1 MKWKKKRAKTQR
13 LFFETDSV
21 MPGRTEEVLKATSSG
36 GTVERK
42 KN

>member
-1 MKWKKKRAKTQR
+1 MEEKKSKDIQR
-13 LFFETDSV
+13 LFLETDSV

-42 KN
+42 KNR